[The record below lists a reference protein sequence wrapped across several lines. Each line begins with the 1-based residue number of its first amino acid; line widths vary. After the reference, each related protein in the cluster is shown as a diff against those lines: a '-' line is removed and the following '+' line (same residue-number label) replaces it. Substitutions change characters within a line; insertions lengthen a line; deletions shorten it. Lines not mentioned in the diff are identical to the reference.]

1 MYKWRVAGRWG
12 STRYVR
18 PMTRSEARQ
27 LQDWVVSER
36 WDEGEHDADVLY
48 DIDPDGFWAIL
59 DDEGRLIGGVAAIA
73 PDDEF
78 GSASMLYLTP
88 EARGQGMW
96 QRTLTD
102 LMTLIGHRLATDIT
116 VTVFVFPDTVDAT
129 LPWGFVRLHDEVR
142 MVRPPTLPG
151 EFPLDEGVIDARDVS
166 QADVIA
172 FDAGHAGR
180 PREALWRR
188 WLDLPSS
195 VTAAVID
202 DKRIVGLGTLRP
214 SALGHRIGPLYATD
228 PSVAERLMR
237 RLLHDAR
244 GRRVAMDV
252 PVGNP
257 DAISLANAF
266 GFAEDFRTVRMVR
279 GPIPDVPWE
288 QRYATVMLHL
298 D

>member
-1 MYKWRVAGRWG
+1 
-12 STRYVR
+12 
-18 PMTRSEARQ
+18 MTRSEARQ
-27 LQDWVVSER
+27 LQDWVVSEQ

-88 EARGQGMW
+88 EARGHGIW

-102 LMTLIGHRLATDIT
+102 LMTLIGHRLATDIS
-116 VTVFVFPDTVDAT
+116 VTVFVFPDAVDAT

-166 QADVIA
+166 QADVIS
-172 FDAGHAGR
+172 FDAAHTGR
-180 PREALWRR
+180 AREALWRR
-188 WLDLPSS
+188 WLHLPQSTTAG
-195 VTAAVID
+195 VTVGD
-202 DKRIVGLGTLRP
+202 ELVGLGTIRP
-214 SALGHRIGPLYATD
+214 SALGYRIGPLYATD

-244 GRRVAMDV
+244 GSRVAMDV

-257 DAISLANAF
+257 DAVSLVHAF